1 MTAKQKNRPIL
12 VPVDFSPH
20 SEAALVCAAEL
31 AESLGSALIL
41 LHVVHDPGEAPGYYS
56 VKGRGKQLR
65 RMEDVATE
73 MLDDFFLKMQKKH
86 SGLSALKDATTMLV
100 VGLPVNRILESAEKV
115 DARMIV
121 MASQGR
127 TGLAHIL
134 LGSKAE
140 QIVRLAP
147 LPVMIVKD
155 RKNGK
160 DGKNGKNGKKQKS

>member
-1 MTAKQKNRPIL
+1 MTAKQKNSPIL
-12 VPVDFSPH
+12 IPIDFSSH
-20 SEAALVCAAEL
+20 SETALVYAAEL
-31 AESLGSALIL
+31 AGKLGTGLII

-73 MLDDFFLKMQKKH
+73 MLDDFFLKIKKKH
-86 SGLSALKDATTMLV
+86 PGLSALKDATTMLV

-155 RKNGK
+155 RKSGK
-160 DGKNGKNGKKQKS
+160 EGKKQKS

>member
-20 SEAALVCAAEL
+20 SEAALVYAAEL
-31 AESLGSALIL
+31 AEKLGNELII

-56 VKGRGKQLR
+56 VKGRDKQLR

-73 MLDDFFLKMQKKH
+73 MLDEFFRKMKRKH
-86 SGLSALKDATTMLV
+86 PSLHALEQATTLLV

-115 DARMIV
+115 HARMII

-127 TGLAHIL
+127 TGLAHVL

-147 LPVMIVKD
+147 VPVMIV
-155 RKNGK
+155 
-160 DGKNGKNGKKQKS
+160 KNGKKQKS

>member
-1 MTAKQKNRPIL
+1 MTAKEKNRPIL
-12 VPVDFSPH
+12 VPVDFSSH

-31 AESLGSALIL
+31 AEKLGNELII

-56 VKGRGKQLR
+56 VKGRNKQLR

-73 MLDDFFLKMQKKH
+73 MLDDYFQKMQKKH

-127 TGLAHIL
+127 TGLAYVL

-140 QIVRLAP
+140 QVVRLAP
-147 LPVMIVKD
+147 VPVMIV
-155 RKNGK
+155 
-160 DGKNGKNGKKQKS
+160 KNGKKQKS

>member
-1 MTAKQKNRPIL
+1 MTEKEKNRPIL
-12 VPVDFSPH
+12 VPVDFSSH

-31 AESLGSALIL
+31 AEKLGNELII

-56 VKGRGKQLR
+56 VKGRNKQLR

-73 MLDDFFLKMQKKH
+73 MLDDYFQKMQKKH
-86 SGLSALKDATTMLV
+86 SGLSALKGATTMLV

-127 TGLAHIL
+127 TGLAYVL

-140 QIVRLAP
+140 QVVRLAP
-147 LPVMIVKD
+147 VPVMIVK
-155 RKNGK
+155 NGNK
-160 DGKNGKNGKKQKS
+160 PKS

>member
-1 MTAKQKNRPIL
+1 MTTKQKNRPIL

-20 SEAALVCAAEL
+20 SEGALVYAAEL
-31 AESLGSALIL
+31 AESLGNALVI

-73 MLDDFFLKMQKKH
+73 MLDDFFLKIKKKH

-100 VGLPVNRILESAEKV
+100 TGLPVNRILESAEKIH
-115 DARMIV
+115 ARMIV

-127 TGLAHIL
+127 TGLAHVL

-140 QIVRLAP
+140 QVVRLAP
-147 LPVMIVKD
+147 VPVMIV
-155 RKNGK
+155 
-160 DGKNGKNGKKQKS
+160 KNGKKQKS